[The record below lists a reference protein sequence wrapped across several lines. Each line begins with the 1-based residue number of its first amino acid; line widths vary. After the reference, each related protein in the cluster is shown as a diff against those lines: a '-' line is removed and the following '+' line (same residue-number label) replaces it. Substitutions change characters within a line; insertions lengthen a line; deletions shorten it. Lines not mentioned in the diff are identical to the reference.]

1 MTLVAI
7 TQRVL
12 RDPSTDER
20 RDALDQRWTRFL
32 AAAGLLALVLPNH
45 LPSALALVRRFEPA
59 GVILTGGGDLVA
71 YGGDAAERDAT
82 EAALVSWAMQAGRPV
97 LGACR
102 GMQQLLHLAGAR
114 LDRVEAHVRT
124 RHKLVFAGRPIEVN
138 SYHDFAIRS
147 VPDQDYAVLAE
158 APDGTV
164 EAVRHRRLPQLGIM
178 WHPEREAPF
187 AAHDI
192 ALFRGHFG
200 VAVPAEAAS
209 AEAACAD

>member
-7 TQRVL
+7 TQRIL
-12 RDPSTDER
+12 RDQATGER
-20 RDALDQRWTRFL
+20 RDALDQRWSPFL
-32 AAAGLLALVLPNH
+32 AAAGLLPLVLPNDA
-45 LPSALALVRRFEPA
+45 PTALALLRGCEPA
-59 GVILTGGGDLVA
+59 GVILTGGGDLSA
-71 YGGDAAERDAT
+71 YGGADDDRDAT
-82 EAALVSWAMQAGRPV
+82 EAALVSWATATARPV
-97 LGACR
+97 LGVCR

-114 LDRVEAHVRT
+114 LDRVEGHVRT

-138 SYHDFAIRS
+138 SYHDFAVRS
-147 VPDQDYAVLAE
+147 VPDKDFAVLAA

-164 EAVRHRRLPQLGIM
+164 EAVRHRRLPQIGIM

-192 ALFRGHFG
+192 ALFRGHFT
-200 VAVPAEAAS
+200 AQAA